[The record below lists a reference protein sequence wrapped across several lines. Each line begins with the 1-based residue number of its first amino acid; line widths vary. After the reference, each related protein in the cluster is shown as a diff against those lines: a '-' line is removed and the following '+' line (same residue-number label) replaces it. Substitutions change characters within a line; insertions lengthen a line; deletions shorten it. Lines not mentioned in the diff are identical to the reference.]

1 MSNVQYG
8 ISPLTWT
15 NDDMPELGGDIPLET
30 CLSEMAEAGFTGTEL
45 GTKYP
50 REPEVLIPLLEKHG
64 LVLASGWYSGN
75 LMKLTAEEE
84 IAAMQEHIKL
94 LKAAGCKA
102 MVFGEVSNT
111 VHGDINTPLSQR
123 VILTMDEW
131 KTYCAK
137 LTQVAEY
144 LLNEHDIKLSFHHHV
159 GTICETEDDIN
170 IMMELTGEA
179 VYLTLDTGHITY
191 GGGNPVTMIKRWG
204 HRIGHMHFKDL
215 RLEVMKAAR
224 DADKSFLNAVL
235 DGVFTVPGTGD
246 VDYDDV
252 FAALKERNYQGWLLV
267 EAEQDPAKAHPLTYA
282 KTAYENITGYA
293 KKYGL

>member
-1 MSNVQYG
+1 MSKVQYG

-30 CLSEMAEAGFTGTEL
+30 CLSEMAEAGFSGTEL

-50 REPEVLIPLLEKHG
+50 RDPEVLIPLLKSYG

-75 LMKLTAEEE
+75 LMTLTADQE

-94 LKAAGCKA
+94 LKAAGCTA
-102 MVFGEVSNT
+102 MVYGEVSNS

-131 KTYCAK
+131 KAYAEKITK
-137 LTQVAEY
+137 VADY
-144 LLNEHDIKLSFHHHV
+144 LLNEHGIKLSFHHHM
-159 GTICETEDDIN
+159 GTICETAEDIN
-170 IMMELTGEA
+170 LFMELTGDS
-179 VYLTLDTGHITY
+179 VHLTLDTGHLTY
-191 GGGNPVTMIKRWG
+191 AGADPVTMIKRWG

-215 RLEVMKAAR
+215 RLGVMKAAR

-252 FAALKERNYQGWLLV
+252 FAALKERNYEGWLLV
-267 EAEQDPAKAHPLTYA
+267 EAEQDPAKANPLAFA

-293 KKYGL
+293 NKYGL

>member
-75 LMKLTAEEE
+75 LMTLTAEEE
-84 IAAMQEHIKL
+84 IAAMQSHIKL

-131 KTYCAK
+131 KVYCEK
-137 LTQVAEY
+137 LTVVADY

-170 IMMELTGEA
+170 LMMELTGDA
-179 VYLTLDTGHITY
+179 VHLTLDTGHITY

-215 RLEVMKAAR
+215 RLDVMKTAR

-246 VDYDDV
+246 VNYDDV
-252 FAALKERNYQGWLLV
+252 FAALKERDYKGWLLV

-293 KKYGL
+293 NKYGL

>member
-1 MSNVQYG
+1 MSKVQYG

-15 NDDMPELGGDIPLET
+15 NDDMPELGGDIPLER

-50 REPEVLIPLLEKHG
+50 REPEVLIPLLKSHG

-75 LMKLTAEEE
+75 LMTLTANEE

-102 MVFGEVSNT
+102 MVYGEVSNS
-111 VHGDINTPLSQR
+111 VHGDINAPLSQR
-123 VILTMDEW
+123 VILTLDEW
-131 KTYCAK
+131 KVYADK
-137 LTQVAEY
+137 LTMVADH
-144 LLNEHDIKLSFHHHV
+144 LLNEHGIKLSFHHHV
-159 GTICETEDDIN
+159 GTICETEADIN
-170 IMMELTGEA
+170 LLMELTGDS

-191 GGGNPVTMIKRWG
+191 AGADPVTMIKRWG

-215 RLEVMKAAR
+215 RLGVMKTAR

-246 VDYDDV
+246 VNYDDV
-252 FAALKERNYQGWLLV
+252 FAALKERNYEGWLLV
-267 EAEQDPAKAHPLTYA
+267 EAEQDPAKADPLTFA
-282 KTAYENITGYA
+282 KTAYQNITGYA
-293 KKYGL
+293 NKYGL

>member
-1 MSNVQYG
+1 MSKVQYG

-75 LMKLTAEEE
+75 LMTLTADEE

-131 KTYCAK
+131 KIYAEK
-137 LTQVAEY
+137 LTTVADY
-144 LLNEHDIKLSFHHHV
+144 LLNEHGIKLSFHHHV
-159 GTICETEDDIN
+159 GTIVETEDDIN
-170 IMMELTGEA
+170 LLMELTGDS

-224 DADKSFLNAVL
+224 EADKSFLNAVL

-252 FAALKERNYQGWLLV
+252 FAALKERNYEGWLLV
-267 EAEQDPAKAHPLTYA
+267 EAEQDPAKAPPLTFA

-293 KKYGL
+293 TKYGL

>member
-15 NDDMPELGGDIPLET
+15 NDDMPELGGEIPLET

-75 LMKLTAEEE
+75 LMTLTAEEE

-131 KTYCAK
+131 KAYCEK
-137 LTQVAEY
+137 LTAVAEY

-170 IMMELTGEA
+170 LMMELTGDA
-179 VYLTLDTGHITY
+179 VHLTLDTGHITY

-215 RLEVMKAAR
+215 RLDVMKAAR

-267 EAEQDPAKAHPLTYA
+267 EAEQDPAKAHPLTFA

-293 KKYGL
+293 NKYGL

>member
-15 NDDMPELGGDIPLET
+15 NDDMPELGGEIPLET

-50 REPEVLIPLLEKHG
+50 RDPEVLVPLLKEHG
-64 LVLASGWYSGN
+64 LVLASGWFSGN
-75 LMKLTAEEE
+75 LMTSSADEE
-84 IAAMQEHIKL
+84 IAAMQDHIKL

-102 MVFGEVSNT
+102 MVYGEVSNS

-123 VILTMDEW
+123 VILSLDEW
-131 KTYCAK
+131 KTYCEK
-137 LTQVAEY
+137 LTTVAEY

-170 IMMELTGEA
+170 LMMELTGDA

-215 RLEVMKAAR
+215 RLDVMKAAR

-252 FAALKERNYQGWLLV
+252 FAALKERNYKGWLLV

-282 KTAYENITGYA
+282 KTAYQNISGYA
-293 KKYGL
+293 EKYGL

>member
-1 MSNVQYG
+1 MSKVQYG

-50 REPEVLIPLLEKHG
+50 RNPEVLIPLLKSYG

-75 LMKLTAEEE
+75 LMTLTANEE
-84 IAAMQEHIKL
+84 ITNMQAHIKL

-102 MVFGEVSNT
+102 MVYGEVSNS
-111 VHGDINTPLSQR
+111 VHGDIDTPLSQR
-123 VILTMDEW
+123 VILNMDEW
-131 KTYCAK
+131 KAYAEK
-137 LTQVAEY
+137 LTIVADH
-144 LLNEHDIKLSFHHHV
+144 LLNEHGIKLSFHHHV
-159 GTICETEDDIN
+159 GTICETEADIN
-170 IMMELTGEA
+170 LLMELSGDS

-191 GGGNPVTMIKRWG
+191 AGADPVAMIKRWG

-215 RLEVMKAAR
+215 RLGVMNTAR

-246 VDYDDV
+246 VNYDDV
-252 FAALKERNYQGWLLV
+252 FAALKERNYEGWLLV
-267 EAEQDPAKAHPLTYA
+267 EAEQDPEKANPLTFA

-293 KKYGL
+293 NKYGL

>member
-1 MSNVQYG
+1 MSNVKYG

-50 REPEVLIPLLEKHG
+50 REPEVLIPLLAKHG

-75 LMKLTAEEE
+75 LMTLTAEEE
-84 IAAMQEHIKL
+84 IAAMQDHIKL
-94 LKAAGCKA
+94 LKAAGCSA

-111 VHGDINTPLSQR
+111 VHGDITKPLSSR

-131 KTYCAK
+131 KTYCEK
-137 LTQVAEY
+137 LTTVATY
-144 LLNEHDIKLSFHHHV
+144 LLNEHGIKLSFHHHV
-159 GTICETEDDIN
+159 GTIVETEDDIN
-170 IMMELTGEA
+170 LLMELTGDA
-179 VYLTLDTGHITY
+179 VHLTLDTGHITY

-215 RLEVMKAAR
+215 RLDVMKAAR

-252 FAALKERNYQGWLLV
+252 FAALKERDYKGWLLV
-267 EAEQDPAKAHPLTYA
+267 EAEQDPAKANPLTYA
-282 KTAYENITGYA
+282 KTAYANITGYA
-293 KKYGL
+293 EKYGL

>member
-15 NDDMPELGGDIPLET
+15 NDDMPELGGEIPLET

-50 REPEVLIPLLEKHG
+50 REPEVLVPLLKEHG

-75 LMKLTAEEE
+75 LMTMTADEE
-84 IAAMQEHIKL
+84 IAAMQDHIKL

-102 MVFGEVSNT
+102 MVYGEVSNT

-123 VILTMDEW
+123 VILSMDEW
-131 KTYCAK
+131 KMYCEK
-137 LTQVAEY
+137 LTKVAEY

-170 IMMELTGEA
+170 IMMELTGDA

-215 RLEVMKAAR
+215 RLDVMKAAR
-224 DADKSFLNAVL
+224 EADKSFLNAVL

-293 KKYGL
+293 KKYNL

>member
-1 MSNVQYG
+1 MSKVKFG

-15 NDDMPELGGDIPLET
+15 NDDMPELGGEIPLER
-30 CLSEMAEAGFTGTEL
+30 CLTEMSEAGFTGTEL

-50 REPEVLIPLLEKHG
+50 REPEVLVPLLKQHD

-75 LMKLTAEEE
+75 LMKLTAEQE
-84 IAAMQEHIKL
+84 IEALQGHIRL
-94 LKAAGCKA
+94 LNAAGCKA

-131 KTYCAK
+131 KTYANR
-137 LTQVAEY
+137 LTTVSDY
-144 LLNEHDIKLSFHHHV
+144 LLNEHGIKLSFHHHV

-170 IMMELTGEA
+170 MLMELTGPS
-179 VYLTLDTGHITY
+179 VFLTLDTGHVTFA
-191 GGGNPVTMIKRWG
+191 GGDPVTMIKRWG

-215 RLEVMKAAR
+215 RLDVMNAAR
-224 DADKSFLNAVL
+224 DQDKSFLNAVL
-235 DGVFTVPGTGD
+235 DGVFTVPGDGD

-252 FAALKERNYQGWLLV
+252 FSALKERDYEGWLLV
-267 EAEQDPAKAHPLTYA
+267 EAEQDPAKANPLTYA
-282 KTAYENITGYA
+282 KLAYENISGYA
-293 KKYGL
+293 KKYDL

>member
-1 MSNVQYG
+1 MSNVRYG

-15 NDDMPELGGDIPLET
+15 NDDMPELGGDIALET
-30 CLSEMAEAGFTGTEL
+30 CLSEMALAGFTGTEL

-50 REPEVLIPLLEKHG
+50 RDPDILIPLLQEHG

-75 LMKLTAEEE
+75 LMTLTAEEE
-84 IAAMQEHIKL
+84 IAAMQDHIKL

-102 MVFGEVSNT
+102 MVYGEVSNT
-111 VHGDINTPLSQR
+111 VHGDIAIPLSQR
-123 VILTMDEW
+123 VILSSDEW
-131 KTYCAK
+131 KTYCGK
-137 LTQVAEY
+137 LSKVAEY

-170 IMMELTGEA
+170 TMMELTSDA
-179 VYLTLDTGHITY
+179 VFLTLDTGHITY

-215 RLEVMKAAR
+215 RLDVMKAAR
-224 DADKSFLNAVL
+224 EADKSFLNAVL

-282 KTAYENITGYA
+282 KKAYENITGYA

>member
-1 MSNVQYG
+1 MSKVQYG

-30 CLSEMAEAGFTGTEL
+30 CLSEMSEAGFTGTEL

-50 REPEVLIPLLEKHG
+50 REPEVLIPLLKQHN
-64 LVLASGWYSGN
+64 LVLASGWFSGN
-75 LMKLTAEEE
+75 LMTLTAEEE
-84 IAAMQEHIKL
+84 IAAMQVHIKL

-102 MVFGEVSNT
+102 MVYGEVSNS

-123 VILTMDEW
+123 VILTMAEW
-131 KTYCAK
+131 KVYADK
-137 LTQVAEY
+137 LTIVADY
-144 LLNEHDIKLSFHHHV
+144 LLNEHGIKLSFHHHV

-170 IMMELTGEA
+170 MLMEMTGDS
-179 VYLTLDTGHITY
+179 VHLTLDTGHITY

-215 RLEVMKAAR
+215 RLGVMKTAR

-246 VDYDDV
+246 VNYDDV
-252 FAALKERNYQGWLLV
+252 FAALKERDYAGWLLV
-267 EAEQDPAKAHPLTYA
+267 EAEQDPAKANPLTFA
-282 KTAYENITGYA
+282 KTAYTNITGYA
-293 KKYGL
+293 TKYGL

>member
-1 MSNVQYG
+1 MSKVQYG

-15 NDDMPELGGDIPLET
+15 NDDMPELGGDISLET

-50 REPEVLIPLLEKHG
+50 REPEVLIPLLKSYG

-75 LMKLTAEEE
+75 LMTLTANEE
-84 IAAMQEHIKL
+84 IFNMQEHIKL

-102 MVFGEVSNT
+102 MVYGEVSNS
-111 VHGDINTPLSQR
+111 VHGDIDTPLSQR
-123 VILTMDEW
+123 VILNMQEW
-131 KTYCAK
+131 KTYAEK
-137 LTQVAEY
+137 LTIVADH
-144 LLNEHDIKLSFHHHV
+144 LLNEHGIKLSFHHHM
-159 GTICETEDDIN
+159 GTICETEADIN
-170 IMMELTGEA
+170 LLMELTGDS

-191 GGGNPVTMIKRWG
+191 AGADPVAMIKRWG

-215 RLEVMKAAR
+215 RLGVMSTAR

-246 VDYDDV
+246 VNYDDV
-252 FAALKERNYQGWLLV
+252 FAALKERNYEGWLLV
-267 EAEQDPAKAHPLTYA
+267 EAEQDPAKANPLTFA
-282 KTAYENITGYA
+282 KIAYENITGYA
-293 KKYGL
+293 NKYGL

>member
-170 IMMELTGEA
+170 IMMELTGDA

>member
-84 IAAMQEHIKL
+84 ITAMQEHIKL

-170 IMMELTGEA
+170 IMMEFTGEA

>member
-64 LVLASGWYSGN
+64 LLLASGWYSGN

-111 VHGDINTPLSQR
+111 VHGDIN
-123 VILTMDEW
+123 
-131 KTYCAK
+131 
-137 LTQVAEY
+137 
-144 LLNEHDIKLSFHHHV
+144 
-159 GTICETEDDIN
+159 
-170 IMMELTGEA
+170 IMMELTSEA

>member
-1 MSNVQYG
+1 MSKVQYG

-15 NDDMPELGGDIPLET
+15 NDDMPELGGDITLET

-50 REPEVLIPLLEKHG
+50 RDPEVLIPLLKSHG

-75 LMKLTAEEE
+75 LMTLTAKEE
-84 IAAMQEHIKL
+84 IASMQEHIKL
-94 LKAAGCKA
+94 LKAAGCTA
-102 MVFGEVSNT
+102 MVYGEVSNS
-111 VHGDINTPLSQR
+111 VHGDINAALSQR
-123 VILTMDEW
+123 VILTPDEW
-131 KTYCAK
+131 KVYAEK
-137 LTQVAEY
+137 LTTVADY
-144 LLNEHDIKLSFHHHV
+144 LLNEHAIKLSFHHHV
-159 GTICETEDDIN
+159 GTICETEEDIN
-170 IMMELTGEA
+170 LLMELSGDA
-179 VYLTLDTGHITY
+179 VHLTLDTGHITY
-191 GGGNPVTMIKRWG
+191 GGGDPVAMIKRWG

-215 RLEVMKAAR
+215 RLNVMNAAR

-252 FAALKERNYQGWLLV
+252 FAALKERHYEGWLLV
-267 EAEQDPAKAHPLTYA
+267 EAEQDPAKANPLIFA

-293 KKYGL
+293 NKYGL

>member
-15 NDDMPELGGDIPLET
+15 NDDMPELGGDIPLER

-50 REPEVLIPLLEKHG
+50 RDPEVLIPLLEKHG

-75 LMKLTAEEE
+75 LMKLSAEEE
-84 IAAMQEHIKL
+84 IEAMQDHIKL

-137 LTQVAEY
+137 LTRVAEY
-144 LLNEHDIKLSFHHHV
+144 LLNEHGIKLSYHHHV

-170 IMMELTGEA
+170 IMMELTGDA

-215 RLEVMKAAR
+215 RLDVMKAAR
-224 DADKSFLNAVL
+224 EADKSFLNAVL

-267 EAEQDPAKAHPLTYA
+267 EAEQDPAKANPLTYA

-293 KKYGL
+293 NKYGL